1 MVNEL
6 ELEGTFCCRVQQVV
20 IDLFLLYQIQESAE
34 DVMTEVYKCR
44 GQLMSNAGKLL
55 KQVGGDLLT
64 EAKKKK
70 ARKYDFSIEDRQKMI
85 EEKSGPLFIK
95 LEKDYRE
102 SLLKNGVI
110 EEASLPPRKFAK
122 EEKKPEAQD
131 KKPEAQAQTK
141 CFVIKC
147 GGEDVTLTA
156 ADLFE
161 SLGVE
166 GLGGDVMA
174 FVRTGKVKAEVRDN
188 EASGLAEIATS
199 ESLALSVD
207 NSAAASSPAAASSS
221 QDPVLPTLLGP
232 LMQGAEVGAAPD
244 AEQRGRKAAPES
256 GASPRWKTWCPPATR
271 KLRRTIL
278 LLQFR

>member
-1 MVNEL
+1 
-6 ELEGTFCCRVQQVV
+6 
-20 IDLFLLYQIQESAE
+20 
-34 DVMTEVYKCR
+34 
-44 GQLMSNAGKLL
+44 MSNAGKLL

-70 ARKYDFSIEDRQKMI
+70 ARKDDFSIGDRQKMI
-85 EEKSGPLFIK
+85 EDKSAPLFIK

-102 SLLKNGVI
+102 SLLKNGAI

-131 KKPEAQAQTK
+131 KKPEAQAQTMR
-141 CFVIKC
+141 FVIKC
-147 GGEDVTLTA
+147 GGEDATLAA
-156 ADLFE
+156 ADVFE

-199 ESLALSVD
+199 ESPALSVD
-207 NSAAASSPAAASSS
+207 NSS
-221 QDPVLPTLLGP
+221 QDAVLPTLLGP
-232 LMQGAEVGAAPD
+232 LMQGAEVGAAP
-244 AEQRGRKAAPES
+244 
-256 GASPRWKTWCPPATR
+256 
-271 KLRRTIL
+271 
-278 LLQFR
+278 